1 MSRAVDRVRANVTG
15 VVSVLVTGIWLV
27 ALVSGQDWWLPF
39 LLLGYVVVVPMTA
52 LLVGDREAIEDWWDD
67 EDISLPDDP
76 ESAVPG
82 DVPPGATVLS
92 VGDNVLLVDA
102 SNVSDFE
109 FEYRRATLQ
118 GEVILARHPA
128 VVGGVIQ
135 DDAEW
140 SKARFRLDDDEVR
153 LQFPGGGSTVFDIDD
168 VGTIETSQS
177 TVLGDERT
185 VVEVEHTDEEDRSVE
200 THFSGMPHHTK
211 ALEALFGA
219 VIEERADDYE
229 LSEMESQ
236 VLMALYS
243 GVSPFEMADFVG
255 TTPDDVEEI
264 YQKLLDVGA
273 VDKVRERTEVSLNA
287 QGRNMAS
294 EAMSGE

>member
-1 MSRAVDRVRANVTG
+1 MSGDERKILDT
-15 VVSVLVTGIWLV
+15 
-27 ALVSGQDWWLPF
+27 SGDFQ
-39 LLLGYVVVVPMTA
+39 YVVRGGDP
-52 LLVGDREAIEDWWDD
+52 VGDPQWQSCRFIVTNKRLILAMGGNKQPIPHTN
-67 EDISLPDDP
+67 ISLLDDHG
-76 ESAVPG
+76 AVPG
-82 DVPPGATVLS
+82 DVPPGATALS

-102 SNVSDFE
+102 ANVDDFA
-109 FEYRRATLQ
+109 FEYCRATLQ
-118 GEVILARHPA
+118 GEVILARPSA

-140 SKARFRLDDDEVR
+140 RKARFQLTDDEVR
-153 LQFPGGGSTVFDIDD
+153 LQFPGGDATLFDIDD
-168 VGTIETSQS
+168 VGTIDTSES
-177 TVLGDERT
+177 TVLGEQRT
-185 VVEVEHTDEEDRSVE
+185 VVEAEHTDGEGRSVE
-200 THFSGMPHHTK
+200 THLSGMAHHTD
-211 ALEALFGA
+211 ALTRLFESVVEGR
-219 VIEERADDYE
+219 EDDYE

-264 YQKLLDVGA
+264 YQTLLDVGA
-273 VDKVRERTEVSLNA
+273 VDKVRTRTEVSLNA

>member
-1 MSRAVDRVRANVTG
+1 MSGDEHK
-15 VVSVLVTGIWLV
+15 VLD
-27 ALVSGQDWWLPF
+27 ASGDFQ
-39 LLLGYVVVVPMTA
+39 YVVRDGEEVAEPQWGSCRFIVTNKR
-52 LLVGDREAIEDWWDD
+52 LVLAAADGKQPIPHSK
-67 EDISLPDDP
+67 ISLPEDP

-82 DVPPGATVLS
+82 DVPAGVTALS
-92 VGDNVLLVDA
+92 VSDDILLIDIGVD
-102 SNVSDFE
+102 DFP

-118 GEVILARHPA
+118 GTVILARHPA

-140 SKARFRLDDDEVR
+140 TKARFRLDDGEVR
-153 LQFPGGGSTVFDIDD
+153 LQFPGGGSMAFNIED
-168 VGTIETSQS
+168 VGTVETAAS
-177 TVLGDERT
+177 TVLGEQRT
-185 VVEVEHTDEEDRSVE
+185 VVEVEHTDEDDRSVE
-200 THFSGMPHHTK
+200 SHFSGMAHHTD
-211 ALEALFGA
+211 ALEALFRS
-219 VIEERADDYE
+219 VLESREDDYE

-264 YQKLLDVGA
+264 YQKLLEMGA
-273 VDKVRERTEVSLNA
+273 VDKVRTRTEVTLNA

>member
-1 MSRAVDRVRANVTG
+1 MSGDEHK
-15 VVSVLVTGIWLV
+15 VLD
-27 ALVSGQDWWLPF
+27 ASGDFQ
-39 LLLGYVVVVPMTA
+39 YVVREGEPVADPKWQSCRLIVTNKRVVLATNDGKTPIPHSNIS
-52 LLVGDREAIEDWWDD
+52 VPD
-67 EDISLPDDP
+67 EPDA
-76 ESAVPG
+76 AVPE

-92 VGDNVLLVDA
+92 VGDTVLLVDA
-102 SNVSDFE
+102 SNVSDFA

-168 VGTIETSQS
+168 VGTIETGESS
-177 TVLGDERT
+177 VLGDQRT
-185 VVEVEHTDEEDRSVE
+185 VVEVEHTDEEGRSVE
-200 THFSGMPHHTK
+200 THLSGMPHHTE

-219 VIEERADDYE
+219 VVEGREDDYE

-264 YQKLLDVGA
+264 YQTLLDVGA
-273 VDKVRERTEVSLNA
+273 VDKVRTRTEVSLNA

>member
-1 MSRAVDRVRANVTG
+1 MSGDERKVIDT
-15 VVSVLVTGIWLV
+15 
-27 ALVSGQDWWLPF
+27 SGDF
-39 LLLGYVVVVPMTA
+39 RYVVRDGEP
-52 LLVGDREAIEDWWDD
+52 VGEPRWQSCRIIVTNKRLILATNDGKQPIPHSK
-67 EDISLPDDP
+67 ISLPDDP
-76 ESAVPG
+76 ADIVPDG
-82 DVPPGATVLS
+82 VPSGATVLS

-102 SNVSDFE
+102 ANLDDFR
-109 FEYRRATLQ
+109 FEYSRATLQ
-118 GEVILARHPA
+118 GAVILARHPA

-140 SKARFRLDDDEVR
+140 GKARFQLDDGEVR
-153 LQFPGGGSTVFDIDD
+153 LQFPGGGSTMFDIED
-168 VGTIETSQS
+168 VGTVETDTSV
-177 TVLGDERT
+177 VLGDKRA

-200 THFSGMPHHTK
+200 THFSGMAYHTD
-211 ALEALFGA
+211 ALESLFGA
-219 VIEERADDYE
+219 IIEDREDDYE

-273 VDKVRERTEVSLNA
+273 VDKVRTRTEVSLNA

>member
-1 MSRAVDRVRANVTG
+1 MSGDERKVIDT
-15 VVSVLVTGIWLV
+15 
-27 ALVSGQDWWLPF
+27 SGDFQ
-39 LLLGYVVVVPMTA
+39 YVVRDGEPVAEPRWQSCRIIVTNKR
-52 LLVGDREAIEDWWDD
+52 LVLATNQNKQPIPHSR
-67 EDISLPDDP
+67 ISLPDDP
-76 ESAVPG
+76 DDVVPDG
-82 DVPPGATVLS
+82 VPTGATVLS

-102 SNVSDFE
+102 ANLDDFG
-109 FEYRRATLQ
+109 FEYSRATLQ
-118 GEVILARHPA
+118 GAVILARHPA

-140 SKARFRLDDDEVR
+140 GKARFQLDDGEVR
-153 LQFPGGGSTVFDIDD
+153 LQFPGGESTMFDIED
-168 VGTIETSQS
+168 VGTVETDTSV
-177 TVLGDERT
+177 VLGDQRA
-185 VVEVEHTDEEDRSVE
+185 VVEVEHTDEEGRSVE
-200 THFSGMPHHTK
+200 THFSGMTYHTD
-211 ALEALFGA
+211 ALASLFGSI
-219 VIEERADDYE
+219 VEDHEDDYE

-273 VDKVRERTEVSLNA
+273 VDKVRTRTEVSLNA

>member
-1 MSRAVDRVRANVTG
+1 MSGDERK
-15 VVSVLVTGIWLV
+15 VLDT
-27 ALVSGQDWWLPF
+27 SGDFQ
-39 LLLGYVVVVPMTA
+39 YVVRDGEPVGDPQWRSCRFIVTNKRLVLGTSDGKQPIPHSNISIPDEPESVVP
-52 LLVGDREAIEDWWDD
+52 D
-67 EDISLPDDP
+67 E
-76 ESAVPG
+76 
-82 DVPPGATVLS
+82 VPPGVTVLS

-102 SNVSDFE
+102 GNVDDFA
-109 FEYRRATLQ
+109 FEYCRATLQ

-135 DDAEW
+135 DDAEG
-140 SKARFRLDDDEVR
+140 SQARFQLEDDEVR
-153 LQFPGGGSTVFDIDD
+153 LQFPGGGSTAFDIED
-168 VGTIETSQS
+168 VGTVETSQS
-177 TVLGDERT
+177 TVLGDQRA

-200 THFSGMPHHTK
+200 THFSGMPHHTD
-211 ALEALFGA
+211 ALASLFRSVVEGR
-219 VIEERADDYE
+219 EDDYE
-229 LSEMESQ
+229 LSEMENQ

-255 TTPDDVEEI
+255 STPDEVEEI

-273 VDKVRERTEVSLNA
+273 VDKVRTRTEVSLNA

>member
-1 MSRAVDRVRANVTG
+1 MSGDENK
-15 VVSVLVTGIWLV
+15 
-27 ALVSGQDWWLPF
+27 ALDASGDFQ
-39 LLLGYVVVVPMTA
+39 YVVRGGEPVADPRWQSCRLIVTNKRVVLATNNNKQPIPHA
-52 LLVGDREAIEDWWDD
+52 N
-67 EDISLPDDP
+67 ISLPDDP

-102 SNVSDFE
+102 TNVSDFA

-118 GEVILARHPA
+118 GEVILARSPA

-140 SKARFRLDDDEVR
+140 SKARFRLDDEEVR
-153 LQFPGGGSTVFDIDD
+153 LQFPGGDSTVFDIDD

-177 TVLGDERT
+177 TVLGDQRA
-185 VVEVEHTDEEDRSVE
+185 VVEVEHTDEEGRSVE
-200 THFSGMPHHTK
+200 THFSGLAHHTD
-211 ALEALFGA
+211 ALAALFGA
-219 VIEERADDYE
+219 VIEEREDDYE

-255 TTPDDVEEI
+255 TTPDDVEAI

-273 VDKVRERTEVSLNA
+273 VDKVRTRTEVSLNA

>member
-1 MSRAVDRVRANVTG
+1 MSGDERKVIDT
-15 VVSVLVTGIWLV
+15 
-27 ALVSGQDWWLPF
+27 SGDFQ
-39 LLLGYVVVVPMTA
+39 YVVRDGAP
-52 LLVGDREAIEDWWDD
+52 VGEPRWQSCRIIVTNKRLILATNDGKQPIPHSK
-67 EDISLPDDP
+67 ISVPDDP
-76 ESAVPG
+76 ESVVPDG
-82 DVPPGATVLS
+82 VPTGATVLS
-92 VGDNVLLVDA
+92 VGDNVLFVDPA
-102 SNVSDFE
+102 DLEDFAYDY
-109 FEYRRATLQ
+109 FRATLQ
-118 GEVILARHPA
+118 GAVILARHPA

-140 SKARFRLDDDEVR
+140 GKARFQLDDGEVR
-153 LQFPGGGSTVFDIDD
+153 LQFPGGGSTMFDIDD
-168 VGTIETSQS
+168 VGTVETD
-177 TVLGDERT
+177 TNVVLGDERA
-185 VVEVEHTDEEDRSVE
+185 VVEVEHTDEEGRSVE
-200 THFSGMPHHTK
+200 THFSGMVYHTD
-211 ALEALFGA
+211 ALESLFGA
-219 VIEERADDYE
+219 IVEEREDDYE

-273 VDKVRERTEVSLNA
+273 VDKVRTRTEVSLNA